1 MSQARVAALRLLTRR
16 DYTAA
21 ELRTKLLAR
30 ELPEADVTAALDDL
44 AAAGLL
50 NDRRVAESF
59 VRVATTLKGRG
70 RHRIAREL
78 EQRGVDRA
86 IIRDTLANLPVA
98 DETASIRSFLT
109 RRHVPARLSP
119 AEHRRV
125 FGQLLRRGFSAD
137 LIASALRPGRGT
149 PDEPDDPS

>member
-1 MSQARVAALRLLTRR
+1 MSQARVVALRLLTRR
-16 DYTAA
+16 DYTIS
-21 ELRTKLLAR
+21 ELRSKLLDR

-44 AAAGLL
+44 SAAGLL
-50 NDRRVAESF
+50 NDRRVAQSF
-59 VRVATTLKGRG
+59 VRVAATLKGRG

-78 EQRGVDRA
+78 EHRGVDRG
-86 IIRDTLANLPVA
+86 IIRDTLANLPVT
-98 DETASIRSFLT
+98 DEAASIRKFLE
-109 RRHVPARLSP
+109 RKRLPARLTP

-137 LIASALRPGRGT
+137 LIAAALRPGRGT